1 MPKKSLKLA
10 AFAAAVNNELFDA
23 EYNDGEWMVESVET
37 RETLEQFEDSA
48 KNWNECSSMTSGQ
61 IAGFPFI
68 SWSKAQAIKG
78 QKRQAM
84 SVIDFGDVRF
94 ALPGTDLNNF

>member
-1 MPKKSLKLA
+1 MEMTEKLA
-10 AFAAAVNNELFDA
+10 VFAAAVNNELFDA
-23 EYNDGEWMVESVET
+23 EYKNGEWMVESVET
-37 RETLEQFEDSA
+37 RETLDQFEESA
-48 KNWNECSSMTSGQ
+48 KNWNERSSMTSGQ

-68 SWSKAQAIKG
+68 SWRNAQPIKG
-78 QKRQAM
+78 QARQAM